1 MFHQMKHA
9 AIYAA
14 GVGATVC
21 LTLALAASPALAQ
34 APVKAAAGLLTDAAG
49 MTLYVFDKDTAGSG
63 KSVCNGPCAGLWPA
77 LKAADGA
84 QAAGDYTIVT
94 RDDGVKQWAHKGRPL
109 YLWVKDQ
116 KPGDKTGDNV
126 NNIWHVI
133 AQ

>member
-63 KSVCNGPCAGLWPA
+63 MSVGRSRGARWSRSAASGPHRMCNRFRVSPGQYQKLVEAGILPPFPPDEDWRAPS
-77 LKAADGA
+77 G
-84 QAAGDYTIVT
+84 
-94 RDDGVKQWAHKGRPL
+94 W
-109 YLWVKDQ
+109 
-116 KPGDKTGDNV
+116 
-126 NNIWHVI
+126 
-133 AQ
+133 